1 LESTSCGQLASPTVE
16 DEFKGQAKA
25 RWFGAEISWFDEEK
39 LGWRLGFEA
48 AR

>member
-1 LESTSCGQLASPTVE
+1 VLAAVNPGRFE
-16 DEFKGQAKA
+16 AAAKE
-25 RWFGAEISWFDEEK
+25 RWFGAEVSWFSEEK